1 MKKSLKITAIALTFI
16 AVASPLLASA
26 AMPASMAGRHTKS
39 PEIPASQRYKA
50 EGQAGQKSNIQ
61 KPKSMMVIQRDAVPT
76 EAVQVE
82 GEEAAAVESGI
93 NDAEVEATLNHDV
106 NRQNKAPSI
115 FKEYTDTSKPR
126 IISNINQGEAKQ
138 SSIIKARRR

>member
-50 EGQAGQKSNIQ
+50 EGQAGQQNNIH

-76 EAVQVE
+76 ETVQVE
-82 GEEAAAVESGI
+82 GEETAAVDTGVD
-93 NDAEVEATLNHDV
+93 DAQVEATINHKV
-106 NRQNKAPSI
+106 KAPSI

-126 IISNINQGEAKQ
+126 IISNVNQGEAKQ